1 MFYELTFVEGPVSPS
16 VAYFGG
22 DPYLPASIPWPTDS
36 SGAPLMH
43 LATFPASTLNRYIP
57 ALGLQEDLVVSI
69 FSPYSTADDS
79 YIDKAMNE
87 GGVAVAYKPAH
98 TARDGYG
105 TPIAPHRLINVV
117 NNAADDSEDNG
128 TAKIAGIPAWLQ
140 DEEVRNGMIYVLQVN
155 NSRLNKA
162 APTHK
167 SILVG
172 GTGYLLLRM
181 GICGE
186 DHAAGVFVIQTS

>member
-1 MFYELTFVEGPVSPS
+1 MFYELTFVDGPESPS

-22 DPYLPASIPWPTDS
+22 SPYLPTSIPWPTDS
-36 SGAPLMH
+36 SGTPLMH
-43 LATFPASTLNRYIP
+43 LATFPASTLNQYVP
-57 ALGLQEDLVVSI
+57 ELGLQDDLVVSI

-98 TARDGYG
+98 TTRDGYG
-105 TPIAPHRLINVV
+105 TPIASHRLIKVV
-117 NNAADDSEDNG
+117 DNAADDSEDNG
-128 TAKIAGIPAWLQ
+128 IAKIAGIPAWLQ
-140 DEEVRNGMIYVLQVN
+140 DEEVRNGMTYVLQVN

-167 SILVG
+167 SVLVG
-172 GTGYLLLRM
+172 GTGYLLLRK
-181 GICGE
+181 GICG
-186 DHAAGVFVIQTS
+186 DDRAAGVFVIQTS